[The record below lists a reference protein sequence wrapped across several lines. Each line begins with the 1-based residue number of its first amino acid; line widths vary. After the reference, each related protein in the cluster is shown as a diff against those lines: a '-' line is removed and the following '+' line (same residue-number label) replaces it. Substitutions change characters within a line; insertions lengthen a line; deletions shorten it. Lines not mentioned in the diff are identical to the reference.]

1 LKPSYKSFAIFAGI
15 VFWILLSLQ
24 LFQPQWIKLYSWL
37 LYAYFIAI
45 TLLSFYLVDKSI
57 TTKDPYEFYNA
68 SMGSTTVR
76 LFMSGGILF
85 YYFFNYETDK
95 IPFTATFF
103 AFYCS
108 FTAFEITMLL
118 QKIKK

>member
-1 LKPSYKSFAIFAGI
+1 MQ
-15 VFWILLSLQ
+15 LLH
-24 LFQPQWIKLYSWL
+24 PEWIKLYSWL
-37 LYAYFIAI
+37 LYFYFIGI

-57 TTKDPYEFYNA
+57 LTKDPYEFYNA
-68 SMGSTTVR
+68 SMGSTTIR
-76 LFMSGGILF
+76 LFISGGILF
-85 YYFFNYETDK
+85 YYFFNYKTEQ
-95 IPFTATFF
+95 IQFIITFF